1 MWATIPD
8 RLPHPSM
15 SKARGGR
22 GKQWAVFLHL
32 LKLLLRSNQPRLLMA
47 FKWRGASLD
56 LEQCTFPNTPPIHP
70 KQNQEGGRA
79 NNPLH
84 IYELSDFKFKNQQS
98 KFKQT
103 LSNFKCSPCQFL
115 LSTLLCTVCGVSLG
129 VQNRF
134 DGLRQIDRLGQDWPE
149 ASHDDAD

>member
-70 KQNQEGGRA
+70 KQNQEGGGGPTTLYIYMNSRISSLKTSNKNLNNFCPTLNVHPA
-79 NNPLH
+79 NFFCLHCFVQCAGFPLVC
-84 IYELSDFKFKNQQS
+84 K
-98 KFKQT
+98 
-103 LSNFKCSPCQFL
+103 
-115 LSTLLCTVCGVSLG
+115 TVSM
-129 VQNRF
+129 
-134 DGLRQIDRLGQDWPE
+134 D
-149 ASHDDAD
+149 